1 MSSST
6 TTTTTDAPSA
16 STSTPTPSPP
26 SAPTPA
32 SSSTPTLPTIAG
44 YSLPPIS
51 ILLINPNST
60 PHMTTACLTSLAPT
74 LPPGV
79 TVTGFTAPRPAPSA
93 IEGHLDG
100 VLSAAECIRALL
112 PHLHDEDDDED
123 TADAPGAR
131 RPKYDA
137 FLVACFSAHPLIAAL
152 REEVPGPVVGIMEA
166 ALYAARMVG
175 GRVGVV
181 ATAARSVVM
190 HEDAIRGYGL
200 AGHSVGAEGTGMGVL
215 ELETLEQEEV
225 ARRMC
230 DAAEQLVGR
239 GADCVCLG
247 CAGMVGLREK
257 VAGRVGDGVQ
267 VVDGVGVGVQFLVGL
282 VREGLRTGKAGAY
295 ASAGEGRRRRG
306 QAWV

>member
-1 MSSST
+1 MST
-6 TTTTTDAPSA
+6 SA
-16 STSTPTPSPP
+16 STLNSSPALPSITGD
-26 SAPTPA
+26 SR
-32 SSSTPTLPTIAG
+32 
-44 YSLPPIS
+44 PPIS

-74 LPPGV
+74 IPQGV
-79 TVTGFTAPRPAPSA
+79 TVTGFTAPAPAPSA

-112 PHLHDEDDDED
+112 PYLHDEAESSKLS
-123 TADAPGAR
+123 AGASGTNTGK
-131 RPKYDA
+131 PKFDA

-152 REEVPGPVVGIMEA
+152 REEVSGPVVGIMEA
-166 ALYAARMVG
+166 ALYASRMLG
-175 GRVGVV
+175 GRLGIV

-200 AGHSVGAEGTGMGVL
+200 AGSSVGAEGTGMGVL
-215 ELETLEQEEV
+215 ELETLESEEV

-230 DAAEQLVGR
+230 DAGERLVGR

-257 VAGRVGDGVQ
+257 VGKRVGDGVQ
-267 VVDGVGVGVQFLVGL
+267 VVEGVGVGVQFLVGL
-282 VREGLRTGKAGAY
+282 VREGLRTGKGGVY

-306 QAWV
+306 QSWV